1 MEPRPPGGR
10 ELKRIVASLLGSER
24 FPASWESIRHLPGRQ
39 VVNPLF
45 ACFCQRDLLLRW
57 RAVTAMGMV
66 VSRLADENMES
77 ARVVMR
83 RFMWH
88 LNEESGG
95 IGWGCPEAL
104 GECMARSERLA
115 DEYGCILWSYL
126 HPERNFIEHPALQE
140 GVLWGIGRL
149 TQARPALTIDCTE
162 LLTPFLGSP
171 EAALRG
177 LAVQACGPM
186 ADARL
191 TPLLEKLAAD
201 GASFQLYRGERLEA
215 CSVGEL
221 AAQALQRTRMGSAER
236 SRLHG
241 MDS

>member
-1 MEPRPPGGR
+1 MKAQTPGGR

-24 FPASWESIRHLPGRQ
+24 FPASWDSIRHLPGRQ

-45 ACFCQRDLLLRW
+45 ACFCHRDPLMRW
-57 RAVTAMGMV
+57 HAVTAMGMV

-83 RFMWH
+83 RFMWN

-149 TQARPALTIDCTE
+149 TQARPALTVDGAE
-162 LLTPFLGSP
+162 LLRPFLESP

-177 LAVQACGPM
+177 LAARACGPL

-201 GASFQLYRGERLEA
+201 SAFFQLYREERLEA
-215 CSVGEL
+215 CSVGEV
-221 AAQALQRTRMGSAER
+221 AAQALRWTRKGSVER
-236 SRLHG
+236 
-241 MDS
+241 

>member
-1 MEPRPPGGR
+1 MKAHPPGGR

-45 ACFCQRDLLLRW
+45 ACFCHRDLLMRW
-57 RAVTAMGMV
+57 HAVTAMGLV

-83 RFMWH
+83 RFMWN

-115 DEYGCILWSYL
+115 DEYGCILLSYL

-149 TQARPALTIDCTE
+149 AQARPALTVDCTE

-177 LAVQACGPM
+177 LAVRACGPL

-201 GASFQLYRGERLEA
+201 SASFQLYRGERLET

-221 AAQALQRTRMGSAER
+221 AAQALQWTRRGSAER
-236 SRLHG
+236 
-241 MDS
+241 

>member
-1 MEPRPPGGR
+1 
-10 ELKRIVASLLGSER
+10 
-24 FPASWESIRHLPGRQ
+24 
-39 VVNPLF
+39 
-45 ACFCQRDLLLRW
+45 
-57 RAVTAMGMV
+57 MGLV

-83 RFMWH
+83 RFMWN

-95 IGWGCPEAL
+95 IGWGCPEAM

-115 DEYGCILWSYL
+115 NEYGCILWSYL

-149 TQARPALTIDCTE
+149 AHARPSMTVDCTE
-162 LLTPFLGSP
+162 LLTPFLESP

-177 LAVQACGPM
+177 LAAWACGPR

-201 GASFQLYRGERLEA
+201 SASFQLYRGERLEA

-221 AAQALQRTRMGSAER
+221 AAQALRWPQIGSVER
-236 SRLHG
+236 
-241 MDS
+241 

>member
-1 MEPRPPGGR
+1 MKPPTPGGR
-10 ELKRIVASLLGSER
+10 ELKGIVTNLLGAEN
-24 FPASWESIRHLPGRQ
+24 FPASWESIRHLPGRR
-39 VVNPLF
+39 VINPLF
-45 ACFCQRDLLLRW
+45 ACFCHRDLLLRW
-57 RAVTAMGMV
+57 RAVTAMGLV

-83 RFMWH
+83 RFMWN

-95 IGWGCPEAL
+95 IGWGCPEAM
-104 GECMARSERLA
+104 GECMARSKRLV

-149 TQARPALTIDCTE
+149 AHARPAMTADGAE
-162 LLTPFLGSP
+162 LLTPFLDAP

-177 LAVQACGPM
+177 LAARACGPL

-201 GASFQLYRGERLEA
+201 SASFQLYRGERLEA

-221 AAQALQRTRMGSAER
+221 AAQALRWTRKGSVER
-236 SRLHG
+236 
-241 MDS
+241 